1 MKFSF
6 KKLFG
11 KKIAPAPAP
20 AQNITASQRAEAA
33 RRFAFARLMLDTG
46 LSYGHNTAPL
56 KKIQKQLKEQE
67 RAWAA
72 AKTLED
78 IRPLR
83 TRFFPIDPIG
93 PGFKLQLN
101 KFAMLPVGSPA
112 HINKNYNLTGKPR
125 KYYINRISTSIFHPD
140 VALYFNERGKRYGNR
155 VLAART
161 ARGAVEGALRRAQ
174 MHEEAI
180 RRFDYAAQL
189 LENLVRRLARLG
201 PASAATRQ
209 TLANLQ
215 TRLRAQKN
223 AWNKATTDKTNLPT
237 SPVKPTGAGYGP
249 KGIFAKNAGNV
260 MRAISNTYGQQYS
273 NYLATRRHAN
283 TAGSVRSTRSNAENW
298 QNWQNAISRA
308 GSVRSTRSNA
318 ENWQNAISRAG
329 SVRSTRSNAENWQNA
344 NSSIRSNARNG
355 QTAVT
360 VLTESQKDQATERF
374 ETTSWRILG
383 LREALR
389 DNPEIYQKLSE
400 LLEKVSQQEHLWTTS
415 AAWQSPWAASVL
427 PLYPVNPIGKEPYEP
442 NVKKVMNAYNKI
454 AANKF
459 AAA

>member
-223 AWNKATTDKTNLPT
+223 AWNKDTTDKTNLPT
-237 SPVKPTGAGYGP
+237 TPVKPTGAGYGP

-298 QNWQNAISRA
+298 Q
-308 GSVRSTRSNA
+308 
-318 ENWQNAISRAG
+318 NWQNAISRAG

>member
-298 QNWQNAISRA
+298 QN
-308 GSVRSTRSNA
+308 
-318 ENWQNAISRAG
+318 
-329 SVRSTRSNAENWQNA
+329 A

>member
-260 MRAISNTYGQQYS
+260 KRAISNTYGQQYS

-283 TAGSVRSTRSNAENW
+283 T
-298 QNWQNAISRA
+298 A